1 MLFHLANGE
10 GGPWGL
16 LVVHAHSN
24 ANFVKRAM
32 EGVAGARVGGSGKR
46 LGGWRGLRTVAV
58 GPAINQGWKGF
69 LPGHVLSAWYTWL
82 HLVDLVEELSE
93 LSL

>member
-1 MLFHLANGE
+1 MKNVLFHLANGE

-32 EGVAGARVGGSGKR
+32 EGVAGARVGG
-46 LGGWRGLRTVAV
+46 
-58 GPAINQGWKGF
+58 
-69 LPGHVLSAWYTWL
+69 
-82 HLVDLVEELSE
+82 
-93 LSL
+93 